1 MLCATRAVRDK
12 RFTYAVYRIDRSEY
26 LFDNL
31 ADPYQMSNLAR
42 SPDFNEQ
49 KERLK
54 TYMYEK
60 MKSIGDDFDS
70 NLHYRSRWVKNRKIL
85 RTATLKR

>member
-1 MLCATRAVRDK
+1 
-12 RFTYAVYRIDRSEY
+12 
-26 LFDNL
+26 
-31 ADPYQMSNLAR
+31 MSNLAYD
-42 SPDFNEQ
+42 PDYNEQ